1 VKSVRKRNAMTET
14 DSITINS
21 SPRKALAK
29 LTILAIGLTAAAA
42 IVVPVFGFFLL
53 PPLWAHAETVI
64 ICIAALMAVWVLLAA
79 LGITI
84 GHRPRVEI
92 GPESFVTQGIVGRRS
107 RRWSDVAGEF
117 TVVTVKWQRHVAYRL
132 TREFKE
138 STPPSPSAA
147 MAGYDE
153 AIIFCGELSIGAQQL
168 ADLLNQWKQRAPTRP
183 PAE

>member
-1 VKSVRKRNAMTET
+1 MAMTESN
-14 DSITINS
+14 SITINPS
-21 SPRKALAK
+21 LPRALVK
-29 LTILAIGLTAAAA
+29 LALLAIASTVAAA
-42 IVVPVFGFFLL
+42 ILVPAFGYFLL
-53 PPLWAHAETVI
+53 PPLWAHKETVI
-64 ICIAALMAVWVLLAA
+64 ICFAAFMAFWVLLGA
-79 LGITI
+79 IVIPI

-92 GPESFVTQGIVGRRS
+92 GPDGFVTQGIVGRRT

-153 AIIFCGELSIGAQQL
+153 AIIFCGELSIDAQQL
-168 ADLLNQWKQRAPTRP
+168 ADLLNHWKENARID
-183 PAE
+183 PAVE